1 MLHVDEQTFSEEAF
15 KRYKDKLNEHPIWAK
30 AEKWRIAVCPNDSG
44 KWIMLVSYLKEKDAS
59 IVPIHPSTPIEA
71 AKRIAREGGCYYL
84 FYQTMEAPITLHDAK
99 ANHEKGLVQF
109 SSGTTG
115 MPKQIVRSWTSIDD
129 ELEAYKRAFTSVHVD
144 TIIVACPVTHSYGLI
159 SGVLAGMYQ
168 GKTVVVL
175 TTQNP
180 NYVLAQ
186 TKKYPNHV
194 LYAAPPLLH
203 LLAKVAKHTLNG
215 VMTSGARLPEAWLKD
230 IKAASHFVM
239 QQYGCSEIG
248 CISIGT
254 NIDHPDEIGRPLAH
268 HNVTAGRKGDPAT
281 ISILGA
287 HTFHHTDDLGYF
299 DENGTLYYVER
310 SGDVINVAGLNV
322 YPFEIERVLLQH
334 HEVKDAVVYKKT
346 DALSGERVCVQVVN
360 TTGQEEA
367 VRAWCTAYLAPHQIP
382 KEFHFVNEIAKGP
395 NGKINRK
402 ELGASKV

>member
-1 MLHVDEQTFSEEAF
+1 MLHVDERTYSEKAF
-15 KRYKDKLNEHPIWAK
+15 KHYQNKLNEHPIWSK

-84 FYQTMEAPITLHDAK
+84 FYQSMEAPITLNEAE

-115 MPKQIVRSWTSIDD
+115 APKQIVRSWTSIDD
-129 ELEAYKRAFTSVHVD
+129 ELEAYKRAFTSVKVD

-159 SGVLAGMYQ
+159 SGVLAGMHQ
-168 GKTVVVL
+168 GKTVVVV

-186 TKKYPNHV
+186 TKKYPNHL

-203 LLAKVAKHTLNG
+203 LLAKVAKHSLNG
-215 VMTSGARLPEAWLKD
+215 VMTSGARLPETWLEE
-230 IKAASHFVM
+230 IKAASTFVM

-248 CISIGT
+248 CISVGT
-254 NIDHPDEIGRPLAH
+254 DISHPNEVGFPLSH
-268 HNVTAGRKGDPAT
+268 HRVTAGKKGEPAP
-281 ISILGA
+281 ISISS
-287 HTFHHTDDLGYF
+287 TQKTHHTDDLGYF
-299 DENGTLYYVER
+299 DEGGTLYYVER
-310 SGDVINVAGLNV
+310 VSDVINVAGLNV
-322 YPFEIERVLLQH
+322 YPYEIERVLLQH

-346 DALSGERVCVQVVN
+346 DALSGERVCVQVVS
-360 TTGQEEA
+360 TMTDAGPL
-367 VRAWCTAYLAPHQIP
+367 RAWCTSYMAPHQLP
-382 KEFHFVNEIAKGP
+382 KEFHLVNEIVKGP
-395 NGKINRK
+395 NGKVNRK
-402 ELGASKV
+402 QLGASKV